1 MAFKKVF
8 KDPLTSS
15 TNGSFTGNLSDPQ
28 STVCSMICGTPVL
41 SDGGV
46 RKPMQNTLLLSS
58 LLMRNIFAPVFL
70 CSKIIPSEFSSG
82 ICFTCRSRYASRAL
96 TDSIWLSISECP
108 FCCAL
113 GYSCNRIAPHFVLPR
128 LRSAPVGADHVPPA
142 HSTLK
147 NIRNPLIF
155 SAKKWLLTH
164 VFGGSQGHAL
174 SCRQACVGF
183 LTLMPLFTYFP
194 QIYLLISQNT
204 L

>member
-128 LRSAPVGADHVPPA
+128 LRSAPLTFGIPTCLAIPFA
-142 HSTLK
+142 RSSWK
-147 NIRNPLIF
+147 
-155 SAKKWLLTH
+155 LLVRMPTRI
-164 VFGGSQGHAL
+164 VISSSGG
-174 SCRQACVGF
+174 RR
-183 LTLMPLFTYFP
+183 
-194 QIYLLISQNT
+194 
-204 L
+204 

>member
-142 HSTLK
+142 HSTFKSIGNLSYQVAPHCVLP
-147 NIRNPLIF
+147 RLRFAP
-155 SAKKWLLTH
+155 A
-164 VFGGSQGHAL
+164 GSQGQKS
-174 SCRQACVGF
+174 SCRQARV
-183 LTLMPLFTYFP
+183 
-194 QIYLLISQNT
+194 
-204 L
+204 